1 MQFIFIYLC
10 RTQIEYLFVRQ
21 LIICCLTHVEIIFH
35 ACKYSLVDRRYFEVS
50 QHLVLHTHDKKQEHS
65 KYRIHKKKIVQKY
78 FSIISHDFNL

>member
-21 LIICCLTHVEIIFH
+21 LIICCLTLVEVIFH
-35 ACKYSLVDRRYFEVS
+35 ACKYSLVDRRYFEFS

-65 KYRIHKKKIVQKY
+65 K
-78 FSIISHDFNL
+78 